1 MGRRLW
7 RISQLGRLW
16 TKTRIAEFEIQLR
29 TFPKRTEHARIGTVK
44 PISQEL
50 LDEVTNRLAAE
61 LQPEGIW
68 LFGSHAWGTP
78 DEGSDLDLFV
88 VVRESSEPP
97 VQRMRRAHR
106 CLRGLGLAK
115 DVLVKT
121 RAEFDRFRAL
131 PSTLDYLVFHRGRK
145 LYG

>member
-1 MGRRLW
+1 MPPV
-7 RISQLGRLW
+7 
-16 TKTRIAEFEIQLR
+16 R
-29 TFPKRTEHARIGTVK
+29 TV
-44 PISQEL
+44 SQEL
-50 LDEVTNRLAAE
+50 LDEVTHRLAHE

-78 DEGSDLDLFV
+78 DESSDLDLFIV
-88 VVRESSEPP
+88 VPESDEPP

-121 RAEFDRFRAL
+121 RQEFDRLRAL
-131 PSTLDYLVFHRGRK
+131 PSTLDSLVFHRGRK

>member
-1 MGRRLW
+1 M
-7 RISQLGRLW
+7 
-16 TKTRIAEFEIQLR
+16 KTVS
-29 TFPKRTEHARIGTVK
+29 P
-44 PISQEL
+44 EL
-50 LDEVTNRLAAE
+50 LDEVTRRLSQE

-88 VVRESSEPP
+88 VVPESNEAP

-121 RAEFDRFRAL
+121 RAEFDRLRAL
-131 PSTLDYLVFHRGRK
+131 PSTLDHLVFHRGRK

>member
-1 MGRRLW
+1 V
-7 RISQLGRLW
+7 
-16 TKTRIAEFEIQLR
+16 KTVSL
-29 TFPKRTEHARIGTVK
+29 
-44 PISQEL
+44 EL
-50 LDEVTNRLAAE
+50 LDEVTRRLANE
-61 LQPEGIW
+61 FRPEGIW
-68 LFGSHAWGTP
+68 LFGSHAWGAP

-88 VVRESSEPP
+88 VVPESNEPP

-115 DVLVKT
+115 DVVVKT
-121 RAEFDRFRAL
+121 REEFDRLRAL

>member
-1 MGRRLW
+1 M
-7 RISQLGRLW
+7 
-16 TKTRIAEFEIQLR
+16 K
-29 TFPKRTEHARIGTVK
+29 TVK
-44 PISQEL
+44 PGL
-50 LDEVTNRLAAE
+50 LEEATRRLAQE
-61 LQPEGIW
+61 FQPEGIW

-78 DEGSDLDLFV
+78 DEGSDVDLFIV
-88 VVRESSEPP
+88 VSESNEPP

-106 CLRGLGLAK
+106 CLRGRGLAK

-121 RAEFDRFRAL
+121 RQEFDRLRAL